1 MVRILGIGYDPWK
14 SNEIINM
21 LATVGGDNVLIG
33 VKQTYGNFTAPVES
47 FEHGAKTGHIHIN
60 DNPIN
65 YYCFGNAVLD
75 SDKLENCKPIK
86 RKQTQKID
94 GVITKL
100 MCMRLFIDSLR

>member
-1 MVRILGIGYDPWK
+1 MLG
-14 SNEIINM
+14 
-21 LATVGGDNVLIG
+21 ATGARSVLRPLR
-33 VKQTYGNFTAPVES
+33 QTYGYFTAPVES
-47 FEHGAKTGHIHIN
+47 FEHGAKTGAIVIN

-75 SDKLENCKPIK
+75 IDNMENMKPIK

-100 MCMRLFIDSLR
+100 MCMRQFIDAPR